1 MIRHDTR
8 TEEPDMR
15 ARVETITPER
25 ASYYLD
31 LNIRNR
37 PVSKANVDELTYLM
51 RSGNWKPNGDTIR
64 VSKSGIL
71 LDGQHRLLA
80 AEQARISFEAIIVED
95 LDDDVFLTID
105 TGRKRIAAD
114 ILSIEGNKNATLLAA
129 IARLYIV
136 WKRNGTPFSNGRR
149 VGSRPSHEAIRD
161 AADTHAFL
169 HEAASL
175 ITSRKFLRKH
185 MRSAYGGLAFCI
197 VAERDIVAAR
207 GFFELAAQKDQQE
220 SKIVRLLQNRLLE
233 DSSSKTRLTS
243 DELLA
248 LVLKAFRLWHAKTE
262 VKQLRVRTTGVS
274 RERDTFI
281 AWPEQRA
288 DVAKEVADTVVA
300 ETPEPTK
307 RESTAISANRNL
319 RLLREALHI

>member
-1 MIRHDTR
+1 MK
-8 TEEPDMR
+8 
-15 ARVETITPER
+15 ARVETITPAR

-37 PVSKANVDELTYLM
+37 PVSKANVEELTHLM
-51 RSGNWKPNGDTIR
+51 RSGLWKPNGDTIR

-80 AEQARISFEAIIVED
+80 AEQAKISFEAIIVED

-114 ILSIEGNKNATLLAA
+114 ILSIEGNKNAASLAA

-149 VGSRPSHEAIRD
+149 AGGRPSHEQIRNVV
-161 AADTHAFL
+161 DTHAFL

-175 ITSRKFLRKH
+175 VTSRKFLKKH

-197 VAERDIVAAR
+197 VAERDIDAAR
-207 GFFELAAQKDQQE
+207 EFFELVAKKEQKE
-220 SKIVRLLQNRLLE
+220 SDIVRLLQNRLLE
-233 DSSSKTRLTS
+233 DSSSKTRLAS

-262 VKQLRVRTTGVS
+262 VKQLRVRTTGVKK
-274 RERDTFI
+274 EHDVFI
-281 AWPEQRA
+281 AWPEQR
-288 DVAKEVADTVVA
+288 KEAAPAPAPAPAAAVTSYQPQARPA
-300 ETPEPTK
+300 PLLGEE
-307 RESTAISANRNL
+307 L
-319 RLLREALHI
+319 RA